1 MGHCCLSGT
10 EFLLGMIFLKSWKW
24 TVVVVIQENEFTQC
38 HRSVYFKVVHFMFCI
53 FYHTTNKCMHKLLD
67 VGQRKARGEE
77 GSAPWTGERG
87 QMTREVGTV
96 AKMQV

>member
-1 MGHCCLSGT
+1 
-10 EFLLGMIFLKSWKW
+10 
-24 TVVVVIQENEFTQC
+24 
-38 HRSVYFKVVHFMFCI
+38 
-53 FYHTTNKCMHKLLD
+53 MHKLLD